1 MSISNYEKF
10 KGSKIS
16 LEPFFVHKGIYSA
29 NDKDAIRYALFNA
42 HVSVETDKYQSE
54 FVLMHELWD
63 GAKLESDR
71 IEYLVGLALDIMLDE
86 HRNHMR
92 ITKTQKKKF
101 EKLSKTFP
109 FEEIEEKGLIDKVE
123 TEKNDNVFTITK
135 FKKDKKEK

>member
-1 MSISNYEKF
+1 MSISNNEKF

-16 LEPFFVHKGIYSA
+16 LEPFFVNNRIYSA
-29 NDKDAIRYALFNA
+29 TDKEEIRFALTFA
-42 HVSVETDKYQSE
+42 DTSFETDKYKSD
-54 FVLMHELWD
+54 FKLMHELWD

-71 IEYLVGLALDIMLDE
+71 IEYLVGLALNIMLDE
-86 HRNHMR
+86 HRSHMR

-109 FEEIEEKGLIDKVE
+109 FEEIEEKKLTDKVE
-123 TEKNDNVFTITK
+123 TEKSDNVITIK